1 MANEI
6 LEREDPQEATPA
18 PEAVESAETE
28 IQPEVPEETKGEQEP
43 EPSAPV
49 EEPEY
54 EVEGQRYKASQLKE
68 ALDAAKNKS
77 EWQKSNTLKAQEI
90 AAKRKELEQAEA
102 IYNLVKSDPTKLQKL
117 LAPEPERDFD
127 GELKSHYQKRPE
139 VYGEDYIKWEFER
152 DRLVAEQ
159 ASEKA
164 FKHAQAQESMRAAK
178 EHNDGIVNRSYDKYK
193 GKVSDDEFQAMASWL
208 SQNIQP
214 KDGRYPETS
223 FDVAYRFLYGERDVE
238 TAKLTAAKAVG
249 DSIRKAK
256 PASGEK
262 GTLPKPEHKT
272 PSDEEDEAFTNAVR
286 ERYKSAR

>member
-1 MANEI
+1 MATEI
-6 LEREDPQEATPA
+6 LEAGDPKEATPT
-18 PEAVESAETE
+18 PEVVESAETE
-28 IQPEVPEETKGEQEP
+28 IQTEVPEETKGEQEP

-54 EVEGQRYKASQLKE
+54 EVEGQRYRASQLKE
-68 ALDAAKNKS
+68 ALEASKNKA

-102 IYNLVKSDPTKLQKL
+102 IYNLVKGDPTKLQRL
-117 LAPEPERDFD
+117 LAPEPERDFK
-127 GELKSHYQKRPE
+127 GELEKHYKMRPE
-139 VYGEDYIKWEFER
+139 VYGQEYIDWEFRR
-152 DRLVAEQ
+152 DSLVAEQ

-193 GKVSDDEFQAMASWL
+193 GKVNDDEFQSMASWL

-238 TAKLTAAKAVG
+238 TAKLSAAKAVG

-272 PSDEEDEAFTNAVR
+272 PSDEEDESFANAVK